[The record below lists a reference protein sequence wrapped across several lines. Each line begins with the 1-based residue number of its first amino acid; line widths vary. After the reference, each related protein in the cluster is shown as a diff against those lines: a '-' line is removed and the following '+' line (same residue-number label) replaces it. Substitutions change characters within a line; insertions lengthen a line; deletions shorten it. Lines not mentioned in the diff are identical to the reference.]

1 MSQGK
6 VYISNYPDNPPEWY
20 WISGLHDACI
30 IDTEVFEF
38 PFDYNKYV
46 GEKVENN
53 RNLIT
58 LRINAKGALYDNEVK
73 EIRLFNY
80 SVLTEDISL
89 EGRDKVWW
97 LADRLVD
104 HGNYYTLEIDLQ
116 DFDSDPEEF
125 TFKIQFERAEVDRQH
140 LRRSV

>member
-1 MSQGK
+1 MAKGK
-6 VYISNYPDNPPEWY
+6 VYISNYPEWY

-30 IDTEVFEF
+30 IGTESFEF
-38 PFDYNKYV
+38 PFDYHKFIGEKNKY
-46 GEKVENN
+46 N

-58 LRINAKGALYDNEVK
+58 LRMNANGALYDNNVK

-80 SVLTEDISL
+80 RILTEDISL
-89 EGRDKVWW
+89 EGRDKDWW

-116 DFDSDPEEF
+116 DFDAYPEEF
-125 TFKIQFERAEVDRQH
+125 TFKIKFERAEVDR
-140 LRRSV
+140 S

>member
-1 MSQGK
+1 M
-6 VYISNYPDNPPEWY
+6 
-20 WISGLHDACI
+20 
-30 IDTEVFEF
+30 
-38 PFDYNKYV
+38 
-46 GEKVENN
+46 
-53 RNLIT
+53 
-58 LRINAKGALYDNEVK
+58 K

-80 SVLTEDISL
+80 RILTEDISL

-125 TFKIQFERAEVDRQH
+125 TFKIKFERAEVDR
-140 LRRSV
+140 